1 MSRPVYG
8 LTRKIGIKISRRS
21 CHSTKKNTP
30 LGCFSVFP
38 ALSSRTRSIS
48 LNSHAGTVSSCF
60 CRYQAIKL
68 NGG

>member
-21 CHSTKKNTP
+21 LPLYEENTP
-30 LGCFSVFP
+30 LGCFSVIP

>member
-21 CHSTKKNTP
+21 LP
-30 LGCFSVFP
+30 LGCFSVIP